1 MKSTFSLIFVEREMI
16 VRRKENYLWKADVE
30 AAKKAKRTPI
40 KVMDFMIGYS
50 DLNTQRQKDRT
61 ADNALFYTRSL
72 RFRLGP
78 WVLAFNHWIEYFDA
92 AYYILDRN
100 YTKMRQTWFK
110 MDQRLSKMNQKWTI
124 MAQMG
129 SKNEQANF
137 YCSVIWAF
145 LKHLTA
151 CRLDIS
157 LEPREWAAF
166 S

>member
-92 AYYILDRN
+92 AYYICIGPELHKN
-100 YTKMRQTWFK
+100 ETNMVQNG
-110 MDQRLSKMNQKWTI
+110 SKVIQNEPKVSHNGPNGIQKW
-124 MAQMG
+124 A
-129 SKNEQANF
+129 SK
-137 YCSVIWAF
+137 F
-145 LKHLTA
+145 LLQ
-151 CRLDIS
+151 RDLS
-157 LEPREWAAF
+157 F
-166 S
+166 SETVNSI